1 MNGIA
6 PIAAAFPAWWQA
18 ATPAIVCVLIG
29 IGAFALGWWLSW
41 ILLRQKRDL
50 AVAECEGAMN
60 KQVVEL
66 SQCLATAQ
74 EKNSRIPDLEL
85 ALSNATQ
92 EMRAYRDQHAR
103 ATNRIAALET
113 QLEQERKATAEKLA
127 VLDEAQ
133 ARFSDAFKAL
143 SSEALRQ
150 NNTSFLELAKTT
162 LEKTHESA
170 KGDLEKRQEAIDLLV
185 KPMRESIE
193 KVDSKINE
201 LEKAR
206 AGAYEALTTQVKSLA
221 ETQNYLRSET
231 SNLVR
236 ALRSPI
242 VRGRWGEIQ
251 LRRVVELAGM
261 VEHCDFIEQGTIQ
274 TEDGRMR
281 PDVIVHLPGGKTI
294 VIDAKATLNA
304 YLEALE
310 APDDDARVGRLDQH
324 AIQVRNHIEK
334 LSRKAYWEQFE
345 SAPDFVVLFLPGEV
359 FFSAALERDP
369 MLIEYGADKKIIL
382 ATPTT
387 LIALLRAVCYGW
399 RQEKLA
405 QNAREISQL
414 GGELYKR
421 FADLSIHVG
430 KLGRSLNHSVDAY
443 NKAVGN
449 IETRVLVTARKFKEL
464 GAAPLGMEIEV
475 LPQVEQIARDIHA
488 PELLPSK
495 ENGQGNGHGNGA

>member
-1 MNGIA
+1 MIA
-6 PIAAAFPAWWQA
+6 TSILNWLGANLP
-18 ATPAIVCVLIG
+18 VLYYILVG
-29 IGAFALGWWLSW
+29 IGAFALGAGIVRVLS
-41 ILLRQKRDL
+41 RQKLDL
-50 AVAECEGAMN
+50 AVAECEATMN
-60 KQVVEL
+60 KQMVDL

-74 EKNSRIPDLEL
+74 EKNSRIPELEL
-85 ALSNATQ
+85 NLSSAQQ
-92 EMRAYRDQHAR
+92 ETRDQRDQHAK
-103 ATNRIAALET
+103 ATNRIAALEAK
-113 QLEQERKATAEKLA
+113 LEHEQKATTEKLS
-127 VLDEAQ
+127 VLEEART
-133 ARFSDAFKAL
+133 RFSDAFKAL
-143 SSEALRQ
+143 SAEALQQ
-150 NNTSFLELAKTT
+150 NNSSFLELAKTT
-162 LEKTHESA
+162 LEKTHEVA
-170 KGDLEKRQEAIDLLV
+170 KGDLDKRHDAIDALV
-185 KPMRESIE
+185 KPMRESLE
-193 KVDSKINE
+193 KVDTKIHD

-206 AGAYEALTTQVKSLA
+206 SGAYEALTTQVRSMA

-261 VEHCDFIEQGTIQ
+261 IEHCDFVEQPSVQ

-281 PDVIVHLPGGKTI
+281 PDVIVHLPGGKSI
-294 VIDAKATLNA
+294 VIDAKATLSA
-304 YLEALE
+304 YLDALE
-310 APDDDARVGRLDQH
+310 ASDDDARMSLLEQH
-324 AIQVRNHIEK
+324 AQQVRHHIEK
-334 LSRKAYWEQFE
+334 LSRKAYWEQFDN
-345 SAPDFVVLFLPGEV
+345 APDFVVLFLPGEV

-421 FADLSIHVG
+421 FADLSVHIGRLG
-430 KLGRSLNHSVDAY
+430 KSLNHSVEAY
-443 NKAVGN
+443 NRAAGN
-449 IETRVLVTARKFKEL
+449 IETRVLVTARKFREL

-475 LPQVEQIARDIHA
+475 LPQVEQIARELQA
-488 PELLPSK
+488 PELLPPS
-495 ENGQGNGHGNGA
+495 ENGHGNGKHDS